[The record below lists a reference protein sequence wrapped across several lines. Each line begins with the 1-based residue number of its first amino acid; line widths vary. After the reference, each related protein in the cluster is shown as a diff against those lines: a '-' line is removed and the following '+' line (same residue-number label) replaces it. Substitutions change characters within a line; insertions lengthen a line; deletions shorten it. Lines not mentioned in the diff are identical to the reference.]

1 MMSEVLVAGVSRRII
16 NARPGSP
23 KFGLRLFGEP
33 IQGYESDLTATAL
46 VLANTHTKLAIIAL
60 DLIVFFNPLADQVRQ
75 EVAEMLGIPRSHV
88 MINISHDHSTPVQ
101 LSYRAVTPESKR
113 LAEIYEEELRSHI
126 LEAVEEAS
134 QNLQPVRVGAGSG
147 EARIGIYR
155 RETGPDGHDVLGEVP
170 ERDIDHSVG
179 VVRID
184 DLEGRAVATLFS
196 YGCHPVTVG
205 PRCSL
210 GSSDF
215 PGAAREIIEHVLGGK
230 ALFLQGCGGNVNPK
244 WGIGFEVDCRYP
256 KNRLGMLLAGE
267 VLKVAAEI
275 HTHVRLGER
284 VPLGNIPNILFHP
297 WLPVEDH
304 GSTVLAAEE
313 ELVKLHFIALPT
325 LEEAQALY
333 DRWSQQKREKQAS
346 GAQDWEIRLASEYEE
361 AYRRTLEA
369 IRDGDPTIDLDVQAF
384 RIGDVILAGL
394 NVEPFTETGL
404 KIKSGSPF
412 KHTIPMGWTNTNIAY
427 LPRMEDYPEGGFKLG
442 ETYHVPDLLV
452 QAYQLPT
459 ALQPQAEQIAVDKT
473 IELIHRLAN

>member
-1 MMSEVLVAGVSRRII
+1 MSEVLVAGVSRRII

-46 VLANTHTKLAIIAL
+46 VLANAHTKLAIIAL

-101 LSYRAVTPESKR
+101 LSYRAVTPESRR
-113 LAEIYEEELRSHI
+113 LAEIYEKELRSHI

-155 RETGPDGHDVLGEVP
+155 RETGPDGRDVLGEVP

-297 WLPVEDH
+297 WVPVEDH

-313 ELVKLHFIALPT
+313 ELVKLHFIALPP

-346 GAQDWEIRLASEYEE
+346 GAQDWEIRLASEYEA
-361 AYRRTLEA
+361 AYRLTLEA
-369 IRDGDPTIDLDVQAF
+369 IRDGDPTIDLDVQVF

-459 ALQPQAEQIAVDKT
+459 ALQPEAEQIAVDKT